1 MVRPHDRLQRNR
13 PGRFQAQHAPPGVVQ
28 KERLHKMTDT
38 QTQAL
43 AKIDEGA
50 KAAGFGR
57 VADAMKDFVATAL
70 RDFIRQDAEFAQ
82 AVAQGGSFKDC
93 MASVC
98 KKIKG
103 NAISGLEAYKAAVEF
118 YFPGAAV
125 SMKMNI
131 DLCGDASGEA
141 APTPEPG
148 KGMIIDLSAFF

>member
-1 MVRPHDRLQRNR
+1 MNEFFEQAKDRLQ
-13 PGRFQAQHAPPGVVQ
+13 
-28 KERLHKMTDT
+28 KESEAKLDRYGEVMKFAVKE
-38 QTQAL
+38 AL
-43 AKIDEGA
+43 L
-50 KAAGFGR
+50 
-57 VADAMKDFVATAL
+57 DFC
-70 RDFIRQDAEFAQ
+70 RQEEEFAQ
-82 AVAQGGSFKDC
+82 AVVQGGSFKDC
-93 MASVC
+93 MAAVD

-103 NAISGLEAYKAAVEF
+103 NAISDLEAYKAAVEF

>member
-1 MVRPHDRLQRNR
+1 MSE
-13 PGRFQAQHAPPGVVQ
+13 FYEQA
-28 KERLHKMTDT
+28 KERLQKESKEKMSMHGE
-38 QTQAL
+38 AM
-43 AKIDEGA
+43 
-50 KAAGFGR
+50 KAA
-57 VADAMKDFVATAL
+57 VMEALLDFC
-70 RDFIRQDAEFAQ
+70 RQEEEFAQ
-82 AVAQGGSFKDC
+82 AVVQGGSFKDC
-93 MASVC
+93 MAAVC

-103 NAISGLEAYKAAVEF
+103 QSISALEAISDLEAYKAAVEF

>member
-1 MVRPHDRLQRNR
+1 MSEFYEQAKARLQ
-13 PGRFQAQHAPPGVVQ
+13 
-28 KERLHKMTDT
+28 KESEARLDRYG
-38 QTQAL
+38 
-43 AKIDEGA
+43 E
-50 KAAGFGR
+50 
-57 VADAMKDFVATAL
+57 AMKSAVKEALLDFC
-70 RDFIRQDAEFAQ
+70 RQEEEFAQ
-82 AVAQGGSFKDC
+82 AVVQGGSFKDC
-93 MASVC
+93 MAAVG

-103 NAISGLEAYKAAVEF
+103 NAISDLEAYKTAVEF

>member
-1 MVRPHDRLQRNR
+1 MAPSVREAL
-13 PGRFQAQHAPPGVVQ
+13 
-28 KERLHKMTDT
+28 TD
-38 QTQAL
+38 
-43 AKIDEGA
+43 
-50 KAAGFGR
+50 FC
-57 VADAMKDFVATAL
+57 
-70 RDFIRQDAEFAQ
+70 RQDAEFAQ

-93 MASVC
+93 MAAVC
-98 KKIKG
+98 KKIK
-103 NAISGLEAYKAAVEF
+103 NQSISDLEAYKAAVEF

>member
-1 MVRPHDRLQRNR
+1 MSE
-13 PGRFQAQHAPPGVVQ
+13 FFEQA
-28 KERLHKMTDT
+28 KERLQKEGDAKLDRYGETMKGAVKE
-38 QTQAL
+38 AL
-43 AKIDEGA
+43 L
-50 KAAGFGR
+50 
-57 VADAMKDFVATAL
+57 DFC
-70 RDFIRQDAEFAQ
+70 RQEEEFAQ
-82 AVAQGGSFKDC
+82 AVVQGGSFKDC
-93 MASVC
+93 MAAVG

-103 NAISGLEAYKAAVEF
+103 NAISDLEAYKAAVEF

>member
-1 MVRPHDRLQRNR
+1 MNEFYIQAESRLNNESLGQFDRYGMAMKQS
-13 PGRFQAQHAPPGVVQ
+13 V
-28 KERLHKMTDT
+28 KEALLDFCRQDDEF
-38 QTQAL
+38 AL
-43 AKIDEGA
+43 A
-50 KAAGFGR
+50 
-57 VADAMKDFVATAL
+57 VV
-70 RDFIRQDAEFAQ
+70 
-82 AVAQGGSFKDC
+82 QGGSFKDC
-93 MASVC
+93 MAAVA

-103 NAISGLEAYKAAVEF
+103 NAISDLEAYKAAVEF

>member
-1 MVRPHDRLQRNR
+1 MSEFYEQAKARLQ
-13 PGRFQAQHAPPGVVQ
+13 
-28 KERLHKMTDT
+28 KESEARLDRYG
-38 QTQAL
+38 
-43 AKIDEGA
+43 E
-50 KAAGFGR
+50 
-57 VADAMKDFVATAL
+57 AMKSAVKEALLDFC
-70 RDFIRQDAEFAQ
+70 RQEEEFAQ
-82 AVAQGGSFKDC
+82 AVVQGGSFKDC
-93 MASVC
+93 MAAVG

-103 NAISGLEAYKAAVEF
+103 NAISDLEAYKAAVEF

>member
-1 MVRPHDRLQRNR
+1 MSEFYEQAKARLQ
-13 PGRFQAQHAPPGVVQ
+13 
-28 KERLHKMTDT
+28 KESAEKLDRYG
-38 QTQAL
+38 
-43 AKIDEGA
+43 E
-50 KAAGFGR
+50 
-57 VADAMKDFVATAL
+57 AMKFAVKEALLDFCG
-70 RDFIRQDAEFAQ
+70 QEEEFAQ
-82 AVAQGGSFKDC
+82 AVVQGGSFKDC
-93 MASVC
+93 MAAVG

-103 NAISGLEAYKAAVEF
+103 NAISDLEAYKTAVEF

>member
-1 MVRPHDRLQRNR
+1 MSEFFEQAKDRLQ
-13 PGRFQAQHAPPGVVQ
+13 
-28 KERLHKMTDT
+28 KESVTPLDRYG
-38 QTQAL
+38 
-43 AKIDEGA
+43 E
-50 KAAGFGR
+50 
-57 VADAMKDFVATAL
+57 AMKSAVKEALLDFC
-70 RDFIRQDAEFAQ
+70 RQEEEFAQ
-82 AVAQGGSFKDC
+82 AVVQGGSFKDC
-93 MASVC
+93 MAAVC

-103 NAISGLEAYKAAVEF
+103 QSISDLEAYKAAVEF

>member
-1 MVRPHDRLQRNR
+1 MSEFYEQAKDRLQ
-13 PGRFQAQHAPPGVVQ
+13 
-28 KERLHKMTDT
+28 KESEARLDRYG
-38 QTQAL
+38 
-43 AKIDEGA
+43 E
-50 KAAGFGR
+50 
-57 VADAMKDFVATAL
+57 AMKSAVKEALLDFC
-70 RDFIRQDAEFAQ
+70 RQEEEFAQ
-82 AVAQGGSFKDC
+82 AVVQGGSFKDC
-93 MASVC
+93 MAAVG

-103 NAISGLEAYKAAVEF
+103 NAISDLEAYKAAVEF